1 MMSKIAVI
9 KTGGKQYLVREGDI
23 LKIEKID
30 GKVGGKAKFDQ
41 ILFLTDEGGKE
52 IKIGKPTISGVKI
65 EGKILEQGRA
75 KKILVIKYKR
85 KIRYKKKK
93 GHRQFFTKVKIEKI
107 D

>member
-41 ILFLTDEGGKE
+41 ILLLTDEGGKE

>member
-1 MMSKIAVI
+1 MSKIAVI

-41 ILFLTDEGGKE
+41 ILLLTDEGGKE